1 LKLTA
6 LIAGVKISEEP
17 IPDTTDR
24 LSMN

>member
-17 IPDTTDR
+17 IPDTTDW